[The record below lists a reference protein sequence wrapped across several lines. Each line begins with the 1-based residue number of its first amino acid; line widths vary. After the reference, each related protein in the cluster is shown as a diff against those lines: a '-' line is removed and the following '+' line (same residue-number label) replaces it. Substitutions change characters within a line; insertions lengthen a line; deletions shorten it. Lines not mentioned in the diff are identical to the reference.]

1 MIVTKKINYLL
12 IDQMINVM
20 RGRNYNGLGG
30 LSSHAS
36 SMISSL
42 KNNLKARGF
51 DHFKTPKESGIYKKG
66 SIDKKASPKLLK
78 EIRDRTIK
86 ENKERFLKKVI
97 PLSIIALISF
107 LILWFS

>member
-1 MIVTKKINYLL
+1 
-12 IDQMINVM
+12 M

-42 KNNLKARGF
+42 KSNLKARNI
-51 DHFKTPKESGIYKKG
+51 DNFKSSKISATYKKG

-78 EIRDRTIK
+78 EIREKTIR
-86 ENKERFLKKVI
+86 ENKTCLIKNVI
-97 PLSIIALISF
+97 LLSIIFTVSF
-107 LILWFS
+107 LIIWFS

>member
-1 MIVTKKINYLL
+1 
-12 IDQMINVM
+12 M

-42 KNNLKARGF
+42 KNNLKIRRLN
-51 DHFKTPKESGIYKKG
+51 HFKTPKKPNTYKKG
-66 SIDKKASPKLLK
+66 TIDKKASPKLLK
-78 EIRDRTIK
+78 EIREKTIK
-86 ENKERFLKKVI
+86 EHKKRFLKKVI
-97 PLSIIALISF
+97 LLSIIALTFF

>member
-1 MIVTKKINYLL
+1 
-12 IDQMINVM
+12 M

-30 LSSHAS
+30 FSSHAS

-42 KNNLKARGF
+42 KNNLKERSI
-51 DHFKTPKESGIYKKG
+51 DTFKSSKISATYKKG

-78 EIRDRTIK
+78 EIREKTIK
-86 ENKERFLKKVI
+86 ESNERFLKKVFFV
-97 PLSIIALISF
+97 SIIAFTFF

>member
-1 MIVTKKINYLL
+1 
-12 IDQMINVM
+12 M

-42 KNNLKARGF
+42 KNNLKARSI
-51 DHFKTPKESGIYKKG
+51 DNFKSSKISTIYKEG
-66 SIDKKASPKLLK
+66 TIDKKASPKLLK
-78 EIRDRTIK
+78 EIREKTIK
-86 ENKERFLKKVI
+86 EHKERLLKKGI
-97 PLSIIALISF
+97 ILSAIALTLF

>member
-1 MIVTKKINYLL
+1 
-12 IDQMINVM
+12 M

-30 LSSHAS
+30 FSSHAS

-42 KNNLKARGF
+42 KNNLKARSI
-51 DHFKTPKESGIYKKG
+51 DHFKSSKISATYKKG

-78 EIRDRTIK
+78 EIREKTIK
-86 ENKERFLKKVI
+86 ENKERLLKKGI
-97 PLSIIALISF
+97 LLSIIILTSF